1 MDIVG
6 QLNGY
11 YYTGNETAGEL
22 GYDTETQQV
31 GVSAQEVEAVLPHVV
46 KDAPINRQHGTD
58 YKTVQYDRLVPVLIE
73 ATKELKAENDE
84 LKARLANIEKMLL
97 SDGK

>member
-1 MDIVG
+1 MDIVS

-11 YYTGNETAGEL
+11 YYTGNEKAGEL
-22 GYDTETQQV
+22 GYDTESQQV
-31 GVSAQEVEAVLPHVV
+31 GVSAQEVESVLPHVV
-46 KDAPINRQHGTD
+46 KDAPINRTAGTD

-97 SDGK
+97 GDGK